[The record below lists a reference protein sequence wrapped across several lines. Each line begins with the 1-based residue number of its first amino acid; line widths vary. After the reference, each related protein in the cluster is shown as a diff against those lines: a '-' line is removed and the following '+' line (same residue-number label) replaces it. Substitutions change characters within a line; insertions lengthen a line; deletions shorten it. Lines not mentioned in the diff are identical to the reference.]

1 VLVPEG
7 RLPTFAAVSV
17 YGINTGIIAACG
29 RAVKFR
35 RAVFHRAVFKAASPL
50 FSSLDK
56 L

>member
-1 VLVPEG
+1 MLVPQGGE
-7 RLPTFAAVSV
+7 LAFAAVTV
-17 YGINTGIIAACG
+17 YRIDTGIIAACG
-29 RAVKFR
+29 WAVKFR